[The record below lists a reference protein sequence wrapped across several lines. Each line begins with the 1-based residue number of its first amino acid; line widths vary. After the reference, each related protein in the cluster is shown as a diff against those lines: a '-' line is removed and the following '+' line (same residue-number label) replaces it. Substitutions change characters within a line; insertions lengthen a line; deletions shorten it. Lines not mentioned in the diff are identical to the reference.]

1 MDLLGWVDILSL
13 HIPTTMALAAV
24 ALIGYIFGQR
34 TRRELPVD
42 IEQARRELKRAHMVA
57 RELEKIADSVRKDLA
72 VHRGSVSRFKERVRA
87 LSENRDDAAWQDLCK
102 EAEGMLR
109 PTLKLAMQ
117 ISLAYDEIR
126 QQSTQLMT
134 FTEIRT
140 DPLTG
145 VSNRRALDETL
156 DNMFA
161 MMSRY
166 DHHFSLA
173 ILDIDH
179 FKQVNDRQGHLHGDR
194 ILQEFAR
201 LLDES
206 VRDTDLVARYGGEE
220 FVVVMPNTSLE
231 GASIFSERLREL
243 VQQRLPLTISAG
255 LGRAS
260 KGDSAQ
266 TLLSRADSALYSAKA
281 AGRNRVF
288 RHDGIEIEA
297 VTPEAPSESEREVL
311 PNACSE
317 VESETGCALRHNPS
331 SSSKSTQPVQ
341 FSVAQMTDA
350 TANCSVD

>member
-1 MDLLGWVDILSL
+1 MDLLAWIDFTVP

-24 ALIGYIFGQR
+24 ALIGYIFGHR
-34 TRRELPVD
+34 TRREMPVD
-42 IEQARRELKRAHMVA
+42 VEQARRELKRAHLVA

-72 VHRGSVSRFKERVRA
+72 VHRGSVTRFKDRVRE
-87 LSENRDDAAWQDLCK
+87 LSENRDDASWQDLCK
-102 EAEGMLR
+102 EAENMLR

-166 DHHFSLA
+166 DHQFSIA

-179 FKQVNDRQGHLHGDR
+179 FKQINDQQGHLHGDR

-201 LLDES
+201 LLDDS
-206 VRDTDLVARYGGEE
+206 VRDTDMVARYGGEE

-231 GASIFSERLREL
+231 GACVFSERLRDV

-255 LGRAS
+255 LGVAS
-260 KGDSAQ
+260 KGDSPQ

-288 RHDGIEIEA
+288 RHDGIDIEA
-297 VTPEAPSESEREVL
+297 VTAEPVLDEAMEVL
-311 PNACSE
+311 AIANSGTTSLAEEEEDTGSSDVPTPCLLSGI
-317 VESETGCALRHNPS
+317 ESANTGDNCP
-331 SSSKSTQPVQ
+331 
-341 FSVAQMTDA
+341 A
-350 TANCSVD
+350 TR